1 MNFAESIRV
10 ALEGIWTNR
19 LRSFLTMLGIIIGVA
34 AVIAVVAIGQG
45 SRSVI
50 LQEIEKIGSNL
61 FVVYVPWNS
70 EKPRSADDL
79 TLQDVEMITE
89 LASQVRYLAPSSF
102 SQGET
107 AGPKGKK
114 TAQVQG
120 TTGDYAFIRNIELRR
135 GRFFTNEDSKAGR
148 PVAVIDE
155 KLAEDLFGR
164 REPLGERILV
174 SGSPVMVIGV
184 AKRDESLL
192 MMDNETRTVYLP
204 ISVWQRVFRSRWIGQ
219 LEGQAVSRDKVDQAV
234 DQVISIL
241 ERRHQKKDFY
251 KGVTLESE
259 MQMADKIMGILTLV
273 IGSIAGISL
282 SVGGIGVMNIML
294 VSVTERTREIGIRKA
309 LGARRK
315 DILYQFLIEAV
326 TICLVGGAI
335 GLILGIGLA
344 LVIALVAKWPP
355 VLSWWPI
362 ILAIVFSSAVGIF
375 FGLYPASKAA
385 RLDPIEALRYE

>member
-1 MNFAESIRV
+1 MNLAESVRV

-45 SRSVI
+45 SRAVI

-61 FVVYVPWNS
+61 FVVYIPWNI

-79 TLQDVEMITE
+79 TLQDVEMIAE
-89 LASQVRYLAPSSF
+89 SAAKVRYVAPSSF
-102 SQGET
+102 SQGVIV
-107 AGPKGKK
+107 GPKGKK

-120 TTGDYAFIRNIELRR
+120 TTGDYIFIRNVELRR
-135 GRFFTNEDSKAGR
+135 GRFFTNEDAKAGR

-155 KLAEDLFGR
+155 KLAEDLIGR
-164 REPLGERILV
+164 QEALGERIIV
-174 SGSPVMVIGV
+174 AGSPVVVIGV
-184 AKRDESLL
+184 TKRDDSLL
-192 MMDNETRTVYLP
+192 MMDKESRTVYLP
-204 ISVWQRVFRSRWIGQ
+204 ISVWQKIFRSRWVGQ
-219 LEGQAVSRDKVDQAV
+219 LEGQAVSRDQVNQAV
-234 DQVISIL
+234 DQVIKIL

-251 KGVTLESE
+251 AGITLESE
-259 MQMADKIMGILTLV
+259 MQLADRIMGILTLV

-282 SVGGIGVMNIML
+282 TVGGIGVMNIML

-315 DILYQFLIEAV
+315 DILFQFLIEAV
-326 TICLVGGAI
+326 TICLVGGLI

-344 LVIALVAKWPP
+344 LIIALVANWPP
-355 VLSWWPI
+355 VFSWWTI
-362 ILAIVFSSAVGIF
+362 
-375 FGLYPASKAA
+375 
-385 RLDPIEALRYE
+385 